1 MRLVILNQYLSSNNP
16 NALFCAVILLFLS
29 SINVSADTIKL
40 SEVCPPSFT
49 LNNDNRCY
57 LRHMYQLYDS
67 LQDSGIGG
75 LKTGLPEPRDGFSP
89 QQIDLGRLLF
99 FDPILSF
106 DNSVSCATC
115 HNPQQG
121 FGDGMGR
128 SIGIKGNIQ
137 QRSAPSLWNSAFLSN
152 FFWDARATTLEE
164 QAQSP
169 LFSAQEMGNTP
180 TNIVQSLY
188 DVESYQSLFK
198 QAYPKQK
205 EAISV
210 QNIITSLAAFQS
222 SLVSLNS
229 RYDQYAHG
237 YH

>member
-16 NALFCAVILLFLS
+16 KTLFCAVILLLFS

-99 FDPILSF
+99 FDPILSS

-128 SIGIKGNIQ
+128 SIGINGNIQ
-137 QRSAPSLWNSAFLSN
+137 QRSAPSLWNSAFL
-152 FFWDARATTLEE
+152 
-164 QAQSP
+164 
-169 LFSAQEMGNTP
+169 
-180 TNIVQSLY
+180 
-188 DVESYQSLFK
+188 
-198 QAYPKQK
+198 
-205 EAISV
+205 
-210 QNIITSLAAFQS
+210 
-222 SLVSLNS
+222 
-229 RYDQYAHG
+229 
-237 YH
+237 